1 MAAEPPAPD
10 AATTP
15 GTKRGVATTR
25 ASEHG
30 GTVAARVPDFFIVG
44 HPKSG
49 TTALYQML
57 ERHPQLYMPVKEPR
71 FFAPELRSRFLDS
84 PFSRLL
90 PSKLPTT
97 LDGYLSLFAGA
108 RPEQLIGEASP
119 SYLRSTLAAQRIAA
133 VAPDAK
139 IVALFREPASFL
151 RSFHLQSVHNHVET
165 QKDFTKAIA
174 LEEQRRRGKRIP
186 LLSQTPQTLLY
197 SEHIRYAEQLRRY
210 HAQFSREN
218 VLVLIYDDFRK
229 DNDATVRTVQR
240 FLGVEDTLPIGPT
253 STETLPGI
261 RSLTLHQLKRA
272 AFLARRGRGR
282 SGRGGRG
289 AGARGGALQDAW
301 RRVVYTEPPVPDA
314 QAMRELRRRFKP
326 QVLALSE
333 YLDRDLV
340 KLWGY
345 DKLD

>member
-1 MAAEPPAPD
+1 MDAEPSPPEERVTLEDGRGSAP
-10 AATTP
+10 
-15 GTKRGVATTR
+15 
-25 ASEHG
+25 
-30 GTVAARVPDFFIVG
+30 RVPDFFIVG

-57 ERHPQLYMPVKEPR
+57 ERHPQLHMPVKEPR

-84 PFSRLL
+84 RFSRLL
-90 PSKLPTT
+90 PSKLPST
-97 LDGYLSLFAGA
+97 LDSYLSLFAGA

-119 SYLRSTLAAQRIAA
+119 SYLRSELAAQRIAE
-133 VAPDAK
+133 VAPEAK

-165 QKDFTKAIA
+165 QKDFAKAIA
-174 LEEQRRRGKRIP
+174 LEDSRRHGKQIP

-210 HAQFSREN
+210 HAHFSPEN
-218 VLVLIYDDFRK
+218 VLVLIYDDFRS
-229 DNDATVRTVQR
+229 DNEATVREVQR

-272 AFLARRGRGR
+272 VFLARRRRGR
-282 SGRGGRG
+282 
-289 AGARGGALQDAW
+289 AARRAPANGGALQAAW
-301 RRVVYTEPPVPDA
+301 RRVVYTDPPAPDE
-314 QAMRELRRRFKP
+314 QLMLELRRRFKP
-326 QVLALSE
+326 EVVALSE

-340 KLWGY
+340 TLWGY
-345 DKLD
+345 EQLG